1 MSTSTTV
8 AATRHTTDDSVVRWL
23 PLAGTAFGI
32 TQIAGNL
39 VIDKFPDENTST
51 GTLVRYYADHH
62 AQVQRG
68 GEILALG
75 SVFLGL
81 FVAGLFVR
89 CRHHFGAAAVIA
101 VGGAAMLA
109 AEIASGSTYALLG
122 SIGAEHGIDPA
133 ALQAWH
139 ITGAAFGIGVATS
152 VFLLGVALAGIVGD
166 AVPGWVGWSALVLGI
181 GILVP
186 PVGFFAS
193 MLSLLWTVVVG
204 VALVRRPH
212 VD

>member
-1 MSTSTTV
+1 MSTTTAV
-8 AATRHTTDDSVVRWL
+8 APMRRTTDDSVVRWL
-23 PLAGTAFGI
+23 PLAGAAFGLS
-32 TQIAGNL
+32 QIAGNL
-39 VIDKFPDENTST
+39 VIDKFPDEDTST
-51 GTLVRYYADHH
+51 SALVRYYADHH
-62 AQVQRG
+62 AQVHRG
-68 GEILALG
+68 GEILAIG
-75 SVFLGL
+75 SLFLGL
-81 FVAGLFVR
+81 FVAGLVVR

-122 SIGAEHGIDPA
+122 SMSTETGIDPA

-139 ITGAAFGIGVATS
+139 ISGAGFGIGVATS
-152 VFLLGVALAGIVGD
+152 VFLVGVGMAGTIAH
-166 AVPGWVGWSALVLGI
+166 AVPGWIGWSALVLGI

-193 MLSLLWTVVVG
+193 MLSLLW
-204 VALVRRPH
+204 ALVAGITLAVRPH